1 MTCCL
6 KMLSA
11 NCLLANREW
20 EYSASATSTGLVNA
34 RPPSLAGR
42 AKRVRSS
49 SDWSMR
55 PVMLGMRVCL
65 IFSSIGEGPSNCEML
80 GVVLMRKDHL
90 REEPRVKAQ

>member
-1 MTCCL
+1 
-6 KMLSA
+6 MLSA
-11 NCLLANREW
+11 KCLLANREW
-20 EYSASATSTGLVNA
+20 EYSVSATSTGLVNA

-42 AKRVRSS
+42 AKRARSS
-49 SDWSMR
+49 SDWSIR

-65 IFSSIGEGPSNCEML
+65 IFSSIGPSNCEML